1 MKKWTLGLLFFLFTS
16 FNLRFTPKDFH
27 LRVESKEKV
36 EEFAN
41 KFPQIVSNE
50 AVYVAYLQKYKYNE
64 DFYLLLTN

>member
-16 FNLRFTPKDFH
+16 FNLRLTPKDFH

-36 EEFAN
+36 EEFSN

>member
-1 MKKWTLGLLFFLFTS
+1 M
-16 FNLRFTPKDFH
+16 FTPKDFH

-41 KFPQIVSNE
+41 KFPQIVNNE

>member
-27 LRVESKEKV
+27 LRVESEEKV

-41 KFPQIVSNE
+41 KFPQIVNNE